1 MAIDIIA
8 RGLAASKADLVGGKV
23 PAEELPGYVDDV
35 LEYDTF
41 NDFPATGEQGKLYV
55 DKATG
60 FVYRWSGSMY
70 VQIGLT
76 QLDEKL
82 GLIELGGESG
92 VLTTQQLSEAEKKF
106 AVVSLGGAL
115 YSKSLED
122 TEKIEFRSANFND
135 AENVV
140 DTIAIVPHRI
150 VVTRASR
157 EWELID

>member
-41 NDFPATGEQGKLYV
+41 NDFPATGEQGKLYI

-70 VQIGLT
+70 VQIGLS

-122 TEKIEFRSANFND
+122 AEKIEFRSANFND
-135 AENVV
+135 AENLV

-150 VVTRASR
+150 VVTKASR